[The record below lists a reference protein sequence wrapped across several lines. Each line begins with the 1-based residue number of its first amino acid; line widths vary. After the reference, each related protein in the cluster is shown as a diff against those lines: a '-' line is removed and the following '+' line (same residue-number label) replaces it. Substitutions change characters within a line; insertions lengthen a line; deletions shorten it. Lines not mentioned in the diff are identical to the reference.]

1 VGEGLRRQGKEKKKK
16 KKGSINRD
24 SFTGEGK

>member
-1 VGEGLRRQGKEKKKK
+1 VGEGLRRQGKKKKK
-16 KKGSINRD
+16 KRGSINRD

>member
-1 VGEGLRRQGKEKKKK
+1 VGEGLRRQGKEK